1 MMQIIEINEVGQ
13 FNPEV
18 KEIMGQLMA
27 MYISDGCLCRP
38 KHAYFRIVYTQKG
51 DLLAISL
58 DYDRGGNR
66 SFSYAEWISGS
77 ITRYGFCWY

>member
-1 MMQIIEINEVGQ
+1 MIVEINEVGRLNQ
-13 FNPEV
+13 EV

-27 MYISDGCLCRP
+27 MYINDGCLCRP
-38 KHAYFRIVYTQKG
+38 KHAYFCVQYTQKG
-51 DLLAISL
+51 DLQSVSL

-66 SFSYAEWISGS
+66 SYTYANWVFGG